1 MFSFSTTVQ
10 PQVTVPLSHLINAF
24 HSPKTSA
31 TSVSTA
37 SIQSLQ
43 RDTAPEH
50 DAQSSEPVLN
60 LRDLG
65 LSDLKVSQLDE
76 LVNRL
81 LPGYCTENK
90 ISSQWNTSYISAQ
103 SFFEN
108 KHGFMDV
115 FSTLRSSYLYR
126 QHPSPLQSVCS
137 DLQRWPVFIQSRGF
151 KTLKSRARRLQSTS
165 ERFAETENIS
175 PSFVK
180 GLLLRDRGSD
190 VESLDKLVK
199 TKNVPE
205 AHQDAF
211 KTGFA
216 EGFLKAQAL
225 TQRTNDSLR
234 RTRLFLLV
242 LLLLG
247 IYGLSKTPF
256 LSVRFRTT
264 SGLDAAVDPI
274 QMKNVTFEHV
284 KGVEEAKQELQEVV
298 EFLKNPQK
306 FTVLGGKLPKGI
318 LLVGP
323 PGTGKTL
330 LARAVAGEADVP
342 FYYASGSEFDEMFVG
357 VGASRIRNLFREAK
371 ANAPCV
377 IFIDELDSVG
387 GKRIE
392 SPMHPYSRQTINQ
405 LLAEM
410 DGFKPN
416 EGVIIIG
423 ATNFPEALDN
433 ALIRPGRF
441 DMQVTVPRPDV
452 KGRTEILKW
461 YLNKIK
467 YDQSLDPEI
476 IARGTVGFSG
486 AELENLVNQAA
497 LKAAV
502 DGKDMVTMKE
512 LEFSKDKILMG
523 PERRS
528 VEIDNKNKTIT
539 AYHESGHAI
548 IAYYT
553 KDAMPIN
560 KATIMPRGPTL
571 GHVSLLPENDRWSET
586 RSQLLAQMD
595 VSMGGRVAEELVFGS
610 DHITTGASSD
620 FDNATKIAKLM
631 VTKFG
636 MSEKLGVMTYADTGK
651 LSPETQSAIE
661 QEIRTLLRDSY
672 ERAKNILKTHAKE
685 HKNLAEA
692 LLTYETLDAKEIQIV
707 LEGKKLEVR

>member
-1 MFSFSTTVQ
+1 MFSLSSTVQ

-24 HSPKTSA
+24 HSPKNTPI
-31 TSVSTA
+31 SVSA
-37 SIQSLQ
+37 SASQNQ
-43 RDTAPEH
+43 HRDVVPEH
-50 DAQSSEPVLN
+50 ESPGNEPVLN

-65 LSDLKVSQLDE
+65 LSELKIGQIDQLVD
-76 LVNRL
+76 NL
-81 LPGYCTENK
+81 LPGFCK
-90 ISSQWNTSYISAQ
+90 GKSISSHWHTSYVSAQ

-108 KHGFMDV
+108 KYGYLDM
-115 FSTLRSSYLYR
+115 FSTLRSSCLYR
-126 QHPSPLQSVCS
+126 QHSRTLKSICS
-137 DLQRWPVFIQSRGF
+137 DLQYWPVFIQSRGF
-151 KTLKSRARRLQSTS
+151 KTLKSRTRRLQSTS
-165 ERFAETENIS
+165 ERLAETQHIA

-180 GLLLRDRGSD
+180 GFLLRDRGSD
-190 VESLDKLVK
+190 VESLDKLMK
-199 TKNVPE
+199 TKNIPE

-225 TQRTNDSLR
+225 TQKTNDSLR
-234 RTRLFLLV
+234 RTRLILFV
-242 LLLLG
+242 LLLFG
-247 IYGLSKTPF
+247 IYGLLKNPF

-264 SGLDAAVDPI
+264 TGLDSAVDPV

-306 FTVLGGKLPKGI
+306 FTVLGGKLPKG
-318 LLVGP
+318 
-323 PGTGKTL
+323 
-330 LARAVAGEADVP
+330 
-342 FYYASGSEFDEMFVG
+342 
-357 VGASRIRNLFREAK
+357 EAK

-467 YDQSLDPEI
+467 FDQSVDPEI

-502 DGKDMVTMKE
+502 DGKEMVTMKE

-571 GHVSLLPENDRWSET
+571 GHVSLLPENDRWNET
-586 RSQLLAQMD
+586 RAQLLAQMD
-595 VSMGGRVAEELVFGS
+595 VSMGGRVAEELIFGT

-620 FDNATKIAKLM
+620 FDNATKIAKRM

-636 MSEKLGVMTYADTGK
+636 MSEKLGVMTYSDTGK

-661 QEIRTLLRDSY
+661 QEIRILLRDSY
-672 ERAKNILKTHAKE
+672 ERAKHILKTHAKE

>member
-1 MFSFSTTVQ
+1 MFSLSSTVQ
-10 PQVTVPLSHLINAF
+10 SQVTLPLSHLISVF
-24 HSPKTSA
+24 HSPKNTSICVSA
-31 TSVSTA
+31 SVS
-37 SIQSLQ
+37 QKQHGVL
-43 RDTAPEH
+43 APDHE
-50 DAQSSEPVLN
+50 APSSEPVLN

-65 LSDLKVSQLDE
+65 LSELKIGHIDQL
-76 LVNRL
+76 VGSL
-81 LPGYCTENK
+81 LPGFCK
-90 ISSQWNTSYISAQ
+90 GKSISSHWHTSHVSAQ

-108 KHGFMDV
+108 K
-115 FSTLRSSYLYR
+115 Y
-126 QHPSPLQSVCS
+126 
-137 DLQRWPVFIQSRGF
+137 VFIQSRGF
-151 KTLKSRARRLQSTS
+151 KTLKSRTRRLQSTS
-165 ERFAETENIS
+165 ERLAETQRIA

-180 GLLLRDRGSD
+180 GFLLRDRGTD
-190 VESLDKLVK
+190 VESLDKLMK
-199 TKNVPE
+199 TKNIPE

-225 TQRTNDSLR
+225 TQKTNDSLR
-234 RTRLFLLV
+234 RTRLILFV
-242 LLLLG
+242 LLLFG
-247 IYGLSKTPF
+247 IYGFFKNPF
-256 LSVRFRTT
+256 LSV
-264 SGLDAAVDPI
+264 DPV

-410 DGFKPN
+410 DG
-416 EGVIIIG
+416 
-423 ATNFPEALDN
+423 

-467 YDQSLDPEI
+467 FDQSVDPEI

-502 DGKDMVTMKE
+502 DGKEMVTMKE

-571 GHVSLLPENDRWSET
+571 GHVSLLPENDRWNET
-586 RSQLLAQMD
+586 RAQLLAQMD
-595 VSMGGRVAEELVFGS
+595 VSMGGRVAEELIFGT

-620 FDNATKIAKLM
+620 FDNATKIAKWM

-636 MSEKLGVMTYADTGK
+636 MSEKLGVMTYSDTGK

-661 QEIRTLLRDSY
+661 QEIRILLRDSY
-672 ERAKNILKTHAKE
+672 ERAKHILKTHAKE